1 MCFFFLH
8 RLTNNLRGQRL
19 FSSLNGKNS
28 MWLKTKKTY
37 IWIFWHIWKHLC
49 LNRTVNTCICN
60 VCSSLFPEVTSE
72 YKVIGLSNCMLL
84 SLRLTMHT
92 SINTHTHKW
101 HIQTHILSQL
111 VSFSRRATGVIT
123 DCKLWFPV
131 WRTSRC
137 FCKLAQ
143 DEYLPK
149 THSTSK
155 TFFSFFFFFFWQNV
169 HSQDGFGSLTKNSA
183 DCFCENIGNYNCFSL
198 YFFMFVFFKH
208 PEAYSQG

>member
-1 MCFFFLH
+1 
-8 RLTNNLRGQRL
+8 
-19 FSSLNGKNS
+19 

-49 LNRTVNTCICN
+49 LNRTVNTRICN

-155 TFFSFFFFFFWQNV
+155 TFFFFFFSFFGKMFTPRMDLDLWQRIVQTVSVKILVITIVFLYISSCLFFLNTRKRTAKDKAG
-169 HSQDGFGSLTKNSA
+169 QINGCQWRKI
-183 DCFCENIGNYNCFSL
+183 EN
-198 YFFMFVFFKH
+198 
-208 PEAYSQG
+208 